1 MLAALRSLTD
11 PTPCVLIFRAVKG
24 NMRLHEF
31 IRANIEGIL
40 TAWEQ
45 ELNHGDS
52 SGSPI
57 RLGARRRLTREIL
70 LEIAT
75 GLQKAGT
82 IHLDV
87 STRPANP
94 EVAPSNHGGQRLAT
108 GYSLLEL
115 QTEYRVL
122 RSVVVSEWMKV
133 RHSWLQQEIADM
145 AHFHAALDRALGES
159 TNAYVA
165 GLDRSR
171 DIFVGVLG
179 HDLRGPINAALL
191 NIRLLARDSDLRDQ
205 SRAAAL
211 RIERSVRQMN
221 ELASELLEFV
231 SIHFGR
237 PRPLS
242 LCDVSMSRICEE
254 AIGDAQTLSPDRQF
268 VAQLDDNTTGR
279 WDAHR
284 LRQAVYNLLRNA
296 IDHGAVDAPIGIATR
311 GDKDSVSVEVHSRG
325 EPIPPGSLA
334 RIFDPFTQASSGEAD
349 MKIQGS
355 IGLGLFIVRDVATMH
370 DGSVSV
376 TSTAEEGTTFRI
388 EVPRNAKD
396 ATDVK

>member
-1 MLAALRSLTD
+1 
-11 PTPCVLIFRAVKG
+11 
-24 NMRLHEF
+24 MRLPEF
-31 IRANIEGIL
+31 VRANIEAIL
-40 TAWEQ
+40 TAWEK

-52 SGSPI
+52 SGTPME
-57 RLGARRRLTREIL
+57 LDARRDLTRKIL

-75 GLQKAGT
+75 ELEKAGAV
-82 IHLDV
+82 HFDV
-87 STRPANP
+87 PGQLADT
-94 EVAPSNHGGQRLAT
+94 EVAPSNHGGQRLAS
-108 GYSLLEL
+108 GYSLLQL
-115 QTEYRVL
+115 QTEYRIL

-179 HDLRGPINAALL
+179 HDLRGPVNTALL
-191 NIRLLARDSDLRDQ
+191 SIRLLEMDPQLSEQ

-211 RIERSVRQMN
+211 RTERSVRQMH
-221 ELASELLEFV
+221 ELAAELLEFV
-231 SIHFGR
+231 TSHFGR

-242 LCDVSMSRICEE
+242 LSDVSMSRICEE
-254 AIGDAQTLSPDRQF
+254 AIGDAQMLSPDRRF
-268 VAQLDDNTTGR
+268 VARLDDNTMGC
-279 WDAHR
+279 WDGHR

-296 IDHGAVDAPIGIATR
+296 VEHGAVDAPIGITTR
-311 GDKDSVSVEVHSRG
+311 GDKGSVSVEIHSQG
-325 EPIPPGSLA
+325 DPIPPGSLA
-334 RIFDPFTQASSGEAD
+334 RVFDPFAQASSGEAD

-355 IGLGLFIVRDVATMH
+355 IGLGLFIVRDVARMH
-370 DGSVSV
+370 GGSVSV
-376 TSTAEEGTTFRI
+376 TSTSEDGTTFRI

-396 ATDVK
+396 AAAVT